1 MSFIW
6 PAVLLLLLAIP
17 LGIAIYVTRERRRRA
32 RLATTLG
39 TLRPAGSG
47 GGAAGTARSGGR
59 AAAAATVRRRVPAA
73 LLVVGLVV
81 LVFAMARPQSVIGVP
96 RFEGTVVLAF
106 DVSGSMAATDMDP
119 TRMEAS
125 KAAAR
130 QFVSRQPESIL
141 IGVVAFSDAGFSVLV
156 PTDDQA
162 AVLAAIDRL
171 GPERG
176 TSIARGIVSSLTAI
190 AASERDPE
198 AGYYTNRS
206 PDPDPLPPVVSPG
219 TYAPAAIV
227 LLTDG
232 ENNQQPD
239 PLVAAQAAAER
250 GVRIFPV
257 GLGTEAGTTIEVEG
271 FRVHSR
277 LDEPSLRQI
286 AALTNGTYYA
296 ASDPDQLAS
305 VYDDIGTR
313 FVIRPEATEITSFVA
328 GAGLVLLVL
337 GSLGSLL
344 WLGRAP

>member
-6 PAVLLLLLAIP
+6 PAVLVLLLVIP
-17 LGIAIYVTRERRRRA
+17 LGVAIYVTRERRRRA
-32 RLATTLG
+32 RLTTTLG
-39 TLRPAGSG
+39 TLRPAGSAG
-47 GGAAGTARSGGR
+47 GSGGAGR
-59 AAAAATVRRRVPAA
+59 ASRVRRRVPAA
-73 LLVVGLVV
+73 LLVAGLVV
-81 LVFAMARPQSVIGVP
+81 LVFAMARPESVIGVP

-130 QFVSRQPESIL
+130 QFVSRQPESIR

-156 PTDDQA
+156 PTDDQP

-190 AASERDPE
+190 AASDRDPE
-198 AGYYTNRS
+198 AGYYTNR
-206 PDPDPLPPVVSPG
+206 PQDPNALPPILSPG
-219 TYAPAAIV
+219 TFAPAAIV

-239 PLVAAQAAAER
+239 PLVAAEAAAER

-277 LDEPSLRQI
+277 LEEASLRQI
-286 AALTNGTYYA
+286 ADLTSGTYYT
-296 ASDPDQLAS
+296 ASDPEQLAS